1 MTEFISLEE
10 LVRSGVKI
18 LPQSTLLLGGELR
31 KLVCPQ
37 CGKKYILA
45 RQPGNPILGGS
56 KISIGLLKKPVS
68 CDDCGMPLKKG
79 DEAVAVTLGCGSWS
93 VPAWEHRFFE
103 GLLWKEKSEESDE
116 MVRFG

>member
-1 MTEFISLEE
+1 
-10 LVRSGVKI
+10 
-18 LPQSTLLLGGELR
+18 
-31 KLVCPQ
+31 
-37 CGKKYILA
+37 
-45 RQPGNPILGGS
+45 
-56 KISIGLLKKPVS
+56 
-68 CDDCGMPLKKG
+68 MPLKKG